1 MPYAGQGLPLFKLSP
16 FFEIIRPLT
25 PVIECKG
32 RRCPHLDCH
41 SVPNRAEDW
50 WLFAKAIVR
59 EATRDTVQAT
69 INLSPE
75 VVDQIGRSG
84 TRRVMIYCAADAVSS
99 PFSRVEI
106 AFPYQVEIKVNQDE
120 VKSNLRGLKNK
131 PGSTRPA
138 DITDLLRK
146 RPGYN
151 NDLVVTYALTK
162 NRFFLVVNL
171 VEQRTVGDLVAR
183 LSSGKTISKDRV
195 VREMIGKA
203 QDTEIVATSTI
214 MSLKCPLS
222 TLRIDVPCRSTS
234 CNHNQCFDA
243 TSFLQLQEQAPT
255 WACPVCNKGVAF
267 DGLQIDQYVDD
278 ILKATPKSVDQV
290 TIEPDGKWS
299 TRSNAKSP
307 RRSTNGHRSSD
318 DEDDLVE
325 IQEVPRIASIKTE
338 ASHESGM
345 LRTPPTSSREPSTSS
360 GAHSS
365 GSRKRPVAQ
374 VVDLTLSDED
384 EDEVRL
390 PKRRNNTGPP
400 HEPPGLNG
408 FAQMPTRAHES
419 SSGLPAVF
427 PNSQPSTSFTSP
439 LHYTHGGFVQPPWAT
454 AVGYCLSIMNKITI
468 RIDIVELS
476 EAWRW
481 GNTRKIRLATCKGN
495 ARAILADSDN
505 VWNGGSSITERA
517 SRVAA

>member
-1 MPYAGQGLPLFKLSP
+1 MAS
-16 FFEIIRPLT
+16 
-25 PVIECKG
+25 
-32 RRCPHLDCH
+32 
-41 SVPNRAEDW
+41 S
-50 WLFAKAIVR
+50 
-59 EATRDTVQAT
+59 ATK
-69 INLSPE
+69 
-75 VVDQIGRSG
+75 
-84 TRRVMIYCAADAVSS
+84 RVMIYCAADAVSS

-138 DITDLLRK
+138 DITELLRK

-171 VEQRTVGDLVAR
+171 VQQHTVGELVAR
-183 LSSGKTISKDRV
+183 LSSGKTITKDRV
-195 VREMIGKA
+195 IREMMGKA

-222 TLRIDVPCRSTS
+222 TLRIDVPCRSTV

-255 WACPVCNKGVAF
+255 WACPVCNQSVTF

-290 TIEPDGKWS
+290 TIEPDGRWS

-360 GAHSS
+360 GAQSS

-384 EDEVRL
+384 EDEDEVRL
-390 PKRRNNTGPP
+390 SKRRSNTGPP
-400 HEPPGLNG
+400 QDRPGSNG
-408 FAQMPTRAHES
+408 FAQMPTRAPGN
-419 SSGLPAVF
+419 SSGLPVVF
-427 PNSQPSTSFTSP
+427 PNSQPSTSFPSP
-439 LHYTHGGFVQPPWAT
+439 LHYSHGGFAQPP
-454 AVGYCLSIMNKITI
+454 
-468 RIDIVELS
+468 
-476 EAWRW
+476 
-481 GNTRKIRLATCKGN
+481 
-495 ARAILADSDN
+495 
-505 VWNGGSSITERA
+505 
-517 SRVAA
+517 